1 MKTKYE
7 AMTERIEFLERT
19 LASAPE
25 GMTVRFATTELAL
38 LQRARDEMTVE
49 QAMQYELDL

>member
-38 LQRARDEMTVE
+38 LQRARSDMTVE
-49 QAMQYELDL
+49 QAQQYELAL